1 MKFYLIAWNIISEF
15 NIKEMMPLVI
25 NKKMRKIVTM
35 MNKEERKRIKKIP
48 NRNPSPNRKER
59 IKRMQK
65 MQNLKKSQNANSNDM
80 HMSINTINLFID

>member
-48 NRNPSPNRKER
+48 KRNPSPNRKER

-65 MQNLKKSQNANSNDM
+65 TQNLKKSQNANSNDM